1 MTNRSGPQESSGAFL
16 SIERV
21 TKNYSSVQVLKGIS
35 LEVRQGEYV
44 ALLGPSGCGKTTLLR
59 SIAGLVSLSGGEIY
73 LEQKPL
79 TNLPPN
85 RRPVNTV
92 FQNYALFP
100 HYNVAKNIAFGPQR
114 AGLSSTKVREAVRE
128 ALAIVGME
136 AYSMRYPSELSG
148 GQQQRIAL
156 ARAIV
161 NKPKILLLDEP
172 LGALDLKLRKQ
183 MQVELKRLHRR
194 LGMTFIH
201 VTHDQEEALVL
212 ADRVAVMNAGE
223 IVQYDTGQAVY
234 RNPNSTFIA
243 DFIGDANIVE
253 VTCMPE
259 GVSIAGQA
267 VAITS
272 AVPLKPGTS
281 YKGVLRP
288 EEIFLSSDGIE
299 GKVNALSC
307 TVVESIFSGSSTQLL
322 LDLGDDATLR
332 CNCLHTGVLPAVG
345 QRVNVHF
352 SAAALRLMEE

>member
-1 MTNRSGPQESSGAFL
+1 MRTNTGPNGRASAFL
-16 SIERV
+16 SIEKV
-21 TKNYSSVQVLKGIS
+21 TKNYGQVPILKGIS
-35 LEVRQGEYV
+35 LEVQQGEYV

-59 SIAGLVSLSGGEIY
+59 SIAGLVSLTSGEIY

-79 TNLPPN
+79 TALPPN

-100 HYNVAKNIAFGPQR
+100 HYTVRQNVAFGPER
-114 AGLSSTKVREAVRE
+114 AGLASQAIHDVVEE
-128 ALAIVGME
+128 ALTVVGME
-136 AYSMRYPSELSG
+136 TFAERHPAELSG

-212 ADRVAVMNAGE
+212 ADRVAVMKSGE
-223 IVQYDTGQAVY
+223 IVQYDAGEAVY
-234 RNPNSTFIA
+234 RNPNSTFVA
-243 DFIGDANIVE
+243 DFIGDANILD
-253 VTCMPE
+253 VTYVQ
-259 GVSIAGQA
+259 GRLLIAGQA
-267 VAITS
+267 VDGPQGSTCTEG
-272 AVPLKPGTS
+272 KT

-288 EEIFLSSDGIE
+288 EQISLSSERIE
-299 GKVNALSC
+299 GETDTLDC
-307 TVVESIFSGSSTQLL
+307 TIMEAVFTGNVTQLL
-322 LDLGDDATLR
+322 LDLGNEVTLR
-332 CNCLHTGVLPAVG
+332 CNWMQSGALPMPG
-345 QRVNVHF
+345 QRTKVYF
-352 SAAALRLMEE
+352 PASALKLLEK

>member
-1 MTNRSGPQESSGAFL
+1 MNIEPGGRDKAFL

-21 TKNYSSVQVLKGIS
+21 TKNYGSTKVLKGVS

-59 SIAGLVSLSGGEIY
+59 SIAGLVSLTGGEIH

-100 HYNVAKNIAFGPQR
+100 HYTVARNIAFGPAR
-114 AGLSSTKVREAVRE
+114 AGFSRAEIHQAVQE

-136 AYSMRYPSELSG
+136 VFGERYPSELSG

-161 NKPKILLLDEP
+161 NRPKILLLDEP

-183 MQVELKRLHRR
+183 MQVELKRLHRA

-223 IVQYDTGQAVY
+223 IVQYDTGEAVY

-243 DFIGDANIVE
+243 DFIGDANILD
-253 VTCMPE
+253 VTF
-259 GVSIAGQA
+259 GAGGLTIAGQP
-267 VAITS
+267 VGGPLS
-272 AVPLKPGTS
+272 AASSEGTTC
-281 YKGVLRP
+281 KGVLRP
-288 EEIFLSSDGIE
+288 EQILLSPSGIE
-299 GKVNALSC
+299 GEPNVLSC
-307 TVVESIFSGSSTQLL
+307 EVVETIFSGGVTQLL
-322 LDLGDDATLR
+322 LDPGDGTSVR
-332 CNCLHTGVLPAVG
+332 CNCMQTGSLPIAG
-345 QRVNVHF
+345 QRINVYF
-352 SAAALRLMEE
+352 SASALKLMEK